1 MHLNKIKFVE
11 KTLPVYTIYLLQGC
25 FMYCQDETSYTNSY
39 DTCISSTN
47 YSYLYLHES
56 LTLSGKAL
64 MEGRPDRHHIQ
75 VIIQQDLHSSEAY
88 YIHQPTK
95 LPNMP
100 FTCMTPL

>member
-11 KTLPVYTIYLLQGC
+11 KTLPVYTIYLLQGY
-25 FMYCQDETSYTNSY
+25 FMYCQDETSYTNSKF

-64 MEGRPDRHHIQ
+64 MEGRPNPHHIKLLFNM
-75 VIIQQDLHSSEAY
+75 I
-88 YIHQPTK
+88 YIRLKHTTSINQLNVQKCPIYV
-95 LPNMP
+95 
-100 FTCMTPL
+100 